1 MYSKD
6 IMLTF
11 NWSAT
16 DNLNIILAVQLSNA
30 KAGFLLRCQSGIYI
44 HRIIMDYVLRS
55 SSRSLWFYQ
64 QLKSNLFETQN
75 LRRRKKYFLNLA
87 TSLKQKIKYQIKLLK
102 EIIVFKK
109 NLRKNTMIN
118 NHLNKIL
125 LSYITNQNFLFL

>member
-1 MYSKD
+1 LYSKD